1 MTRTGAA
8 WLVVVAWLLV
18 LAWNARREHF
28 RPEAERLALGA
39 ATLPPGVAYYRID
52 AGERPAGM
60 ASIEIDTLPGRRG
73 FTLREQY
80 TVRLPGLGAA
90 GETEIRA
97 ETWLGPGVT
106 LDSLHRRT
114 VRGGDTLRVRAV
126 VRADSLRWEGPADTV
141 VRALSADAVVQT
153 QASWPLRFVAAGGAE
168 TGEVRRLT
176 LLDPVSGDLRDVE
189 LRTLDVAARVF
200 ADSAD
205 TDSVTGEWIVAGRDT
220 VEAWHLERVDVPTA
234 GAAEAP
240 ATRRARFDAWIDED
254 GRYVEADLAAGL
266 RLQRTAFELAFFRDT
281 LRTPPSEVP

>member
-1 MTRTGAA
+1 MTRAGVGG
-8 WLVVVAWLLV
+8 LVVVAWLLV
-18 LAWNARREHF
+18 LAWNARREYF

-73 FTLREQY
+73 FVLREQY
-80 TVRLPGLGAA
+80 VVRLPGLGAA

-114 VRGGDTLRVRAV
+114 IRGGDTVRVRAV
-126 VRADSLRWEGPADTV
+126 VRRDSLRWEGPADTV
-141 VRALSADAVVQT
+141 VRSLSGDAVVQT
-153 QASWPLRFVAAGGAE
+153 AASWPLRFVAAGGAG
-168 TGEVRRLT
+168 TDDVRRLT

-189 LRTLDVAARVF
+189 LRTLEVAARVF

-205 TDSVTGEWIVAGRDT
+205 TDSVTGEWIVAGRDS
-220 VEAWHLERVDVPTA
+220 VEAWHLERTDRPA
-234 GAAEAP
+234 GDAP
-240 ATRRARFDAWIDED
+240 GSRTARFDAWVDED

-266 RLQRTAFELAFFRDT
+266 RLHRTAFELAFFRGAP
-281 LRTPPSEVP
+281 RSPAPAVP